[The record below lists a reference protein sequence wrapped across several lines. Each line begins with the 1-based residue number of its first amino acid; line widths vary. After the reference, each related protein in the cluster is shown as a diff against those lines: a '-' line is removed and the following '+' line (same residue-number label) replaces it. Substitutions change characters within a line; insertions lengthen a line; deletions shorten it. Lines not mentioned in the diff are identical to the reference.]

1 MKQSDLNHLRRLLGW
16 VRCDIGQSPGERQQT
31 MIDVAD
37 GLRHPEISRE
47 AKARMVEAYHR
58 AESIPLYVRAAVKAL
73 EKALTNG
80 GPRGGVGATCATDET
95 HYVDRGAAGGSGLP
109 LSDFAMERGMAEV
122 GITVWGPR
130 AEDWVAGVGYAVR
143 LMRECLPK
151 AAAAALPNHVNAASN
166 PIACRDAPAAAP
178 TLRRDDTGGAG
189 AARLVNPILAQN
201 VDAIGIDTRC
211 ARMLRSHGI
220 RRVGELVTY
229 STADLLRIPNFGR
242 RSLGAVEE
250 CLQKQGLAL
259 EPARLYPVQ
268 ESETC

>member
-16 VRCDIGQSPGERQQT
+16 VRCDIGQSPGELQQT

-47 AKARMVEAYHR
+47 AKARMVEAHHR

-130 AEDWVAGVGYAVR
+130 AQDWAAGAEYALR
-143 LMRECLPK
+143 LMRQSITP
-151 AAAAALPNHVNAASN
+151 AATEPPPSRLNAAGDAV
-166 PIACRDAPAAAP
+166 ACRDMQGTPP
-178 TLRRDDTGGAG
+178 TLQRDGLGRVRAVRVEAKGCERQVLPNTAAG
-189 AARLVNPILAQN
+189 ER
-201 VDAIGIDTRC
+201 
-211 ARMLRSHGI
+211 
-220 RRVGELVTY
+220 
-229 STADLLRIPNFGR
+229 
-242 RSLGAVEE
+242 
-250 CLQKQGLAL
+250 
-259 EPARLYPVQ
+259 
-268 ESETC
+268 TC